1 MLEGKKIMV
10 VEDEALLALDLAMTM
25 EDLGAAVIGPCY
37 RLGTALELVQQM
49 KVDGAILDVDLNGE
63 TVFPLARYLDEQ
75 GVPFVFHTGRADP
88 ASLLEAFAR
97 ARICTKPSTP
107 ERIATCLAEALAD
120 ADTDP
125 GSDNENYAPAY
136 AQDGSSGSS
145 QQA

>member
-25 EDLGAAVIGPCY
+25 EDLGAAVVGPCY
-37 RLGTALELVQQM
+37 RLGAALDLVQKM

-63 TVFPLARYLDEQ
+63 TVFPLARFLEEQ

-88 ASLLEAFAR
+88 ASLLQAFSR

-107 ERIATCLAEALAD
+107 ESIAACLAAALAD
-120 ADTDP
+120 ADR

-136 AQDGSSGSS
+136 AQDGSSVSS

>member
-25 EDLGAAVIGPCY
+25 EDLGAAVVGPCY
-37 RLGTALELVQQM
+37 RLGAALDLVKSM

-63 TVFPLARYLDEQ
+63 TVFPLARFLEEQ

-88 ASLLEAFAR
+88 ASLLEAFKR

-107 ERIATCLAEALAD
+107 ERIAACLAEALAD
-120 ADTDP
+120 RNPD
-125 GSDNENYAPAY
+125 SDNENYAPAY
-136 AQDGSSGSS
+136 AQGDSGTSR
-145 QQA
+145 QA

>member
-25 EDLGAAVIGPCY
+25 EDLGAAVVGPCY
-37 RLGTALELVQQM
+37 RLGAALDLVQSM

-63 TVFPLARYLDEQ
+63 TVFPLARFLEEQ

-107 ERIATCLAEALAD
+107 ERIAACLAEALAD
-120 ADTDP
+120 SNP
-125 GSDNENYAPAY
+125 GSDNENYAPA
-136 AQDGSSGSS
+136 AALGGQGTSS